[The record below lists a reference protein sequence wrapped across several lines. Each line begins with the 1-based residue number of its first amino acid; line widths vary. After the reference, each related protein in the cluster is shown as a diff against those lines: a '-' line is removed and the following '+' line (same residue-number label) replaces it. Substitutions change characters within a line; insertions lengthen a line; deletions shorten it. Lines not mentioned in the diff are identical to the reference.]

1 MGSGFS
7 IPVEILNLFQP
18 APGQQ
23 FWQAALEACFGFANF
38 LFWSFQML
46 PQLIHT
52 YRRKSARGFNPHIV
66 TIWMLSCSSTVAYS
80 YYQRL
85 SRFIIIQPMV
95 FTALSTACL
104 AQYFHYRRS
113 VNGSTLKTIVRMAN
127 MLTYHISG
135 CHRKYSL
142 FQTTLLYLFSLLF
155 FTSLILS
162 EYAGMQYAETQ
173 LVVTII
179 GIAAPV
185 FTVLGYIPQYCTII
199 KIKSTE
205 GLSMKFVAMDLLG
218 SLAFFLSL
226 IFRPGQIDLV
236 ATAIALSP
244 ALCQVFMLF
253 FWCGYRNSSGK
264 VSRKEEKHITLKSQ
278 EIL

>member
-104 AQYFHYRRS
+104 AQYFHYRR
-113 VNGSTLKTIVRMAN
+113 
-127 MLTYHISG
+127 
-135 CHRKYSL
+135 KYSL

-205 GLSMKFVAMDLLG
+205 GLSMKFVVMDLLG